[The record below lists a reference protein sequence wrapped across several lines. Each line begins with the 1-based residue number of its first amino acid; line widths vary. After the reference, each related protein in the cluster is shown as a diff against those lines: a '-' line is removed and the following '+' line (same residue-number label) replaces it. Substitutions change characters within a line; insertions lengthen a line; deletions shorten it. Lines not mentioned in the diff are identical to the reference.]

1 MKDVHRAGGIMS
13 ILGQLAAA
21 GLLHADALTVHAP
34 SLGATITHW
43 DISRT
48 NSESVRQFFLAAP
61 GGVPT
66 QVAFSQS
73 RRWEDLDLDRAKG
86 AIRLAK
92 TPFS

>member
-1 MKDVHRAGGIMS
+1 MS

-34 SLGATITHW
+34 SLGAAITHW

-73 RRWEDLDLDRAKG
+73 RRWEDLDPDRAKG